1 MEADP
6 PTPRACALGCAAA
19 RDHIATSAAIEDGE
33 TSLCQALFMGPP
45 AGNPRIATCGQRV
58 PFAGRRVKELLCR
71 AVAGAVSGG
80 L

>member
-6 PTPRACALGCAAA
+6 SPPSPPARAVLLRRAT
-19 RDHIATSAAIEDGE
+19 IATSAAIEDGE